1 MTGETHPNRTLN
13 HPGTPQPE
21 NDGRW
26 PLVLRIVASRQVTKA
41 PQLQDILIYICKR
54 AITDPAATIRE
65 FEIGC
70 NALGRKPDFNP
81 HEDNIVRV
89 QISHLRKKL
98 DEYFATDGRDEPV
111 QITVPKGA
119 YVPSF
124 EARTEIAEAP
134 HAVPAKVD
142 HGLPAVAGN
151 RRPLSWILVL
161 SVSTGILA
169 ITCLYLALRS
179 AASHTAS
186 EAIAPQ
192 FPRRDPFWSRV
203 FGSGQPAG
211 VVVADT
217 CLVMLQDILH
227 TDISVAD
234 YLSRQYPEELL
245 NKVPDRDLRSALRL
259 IAGRQYTSLAD
270 INIASRLV
278 ELSRDFGG
286 NRAPIRYARH
296 LNIRDFKTQNLVL
309 IGSRRGVPWVQLF
322 ESQLNFSFEEDKA
335 THRFYFRS
343 KRPLPGEPATYVPT
357 ENGGS
362 AETYAD
368 IALLPNL
375 GDSGSVLILS
385 GITMEGAE
393 AAGELVAGKD
403 FSREL
408 TRMIGPQAVRENYF
422 EILLKTRA
430 VAGAARNSQIVTYRL
445 IQPGES
451 GN

>member
-1 MTGETHPNRTLN
+1 M
-13 HPGTPQPE
+13 
-21 NDGRW
+21 RW
-26 PLVLRIVASRQVTKA
+26 KCRMS
-41 PQLQDILIYICKR
+41 
-54 AITDPAATIRE
+54 
-65 FEIGC
+65 
-70 NALGRKPDFNP
+70 
-81 HEDNIVRV
+81 
-89 QISHLRKKL
+89 
-98 DEYFATDGRDEPV
+98 
-111 QITVPKGA
+111 
-119 YVPSF
+119 
-124 EARTEIAEAP
+124 
-134 HAVPAKVD
+134 
-142 HGLPAVAGN
+142 N
-151 RRPLSWILVL
+151 RR
-161 SVSTGILA
+161 STIV
-169 ITCLYLALRS
+169 CVYLALWPP
-179 AASHTAS
+179 ASRTAGQS
-186 EAIAPQ
+186 S
-192 FPRRDPFWSRV
+192 RDPFWSRV
-203 FGSGQPAG
+203 FGSGQPAE

-245 NKVPDRDLRSALRL
+245 NKVPDRDLRSALQL

-270 INIASRLV
+270 INVASRLV

-322 ESQLNFSFEEDKA
+322 ESQLNFAFEEDKA

-343 KRPLPGEPATYVPT
+343 KAPKPGEQAAYVPT

-362 AETYAD
+362 TETYAD

-408 TRMIGPQAVRENYF
+408 TRLIGQQAVRESYF

-445 IQPGES
+445 IQPGET

>member
-1 MTGETHPNRTLN
+1 
-13 HPGTPQPE
+13 
-21 NDGRW
+21 
-26 PLVLRIVASRQVTKA
+26 
-41 PQLQDILIYICKR
+41 
-54 AITDPAATIRE
+54 
-65 FEIGC
+65 
-70 NALGRKPDFNP
+70 
-81 HEDNIVRV
+81 
-89 QISHLRKKL
+89 
-98 DEYFATDGRDEPV
+98 
-111 QITVPKGA
+111 
-119 YVPSF
+119 
-124 EARTEIAEAP
+124 
-134 HAVPAKVD
+134 
-142 HGLPAVAGN
+142 
-151 RRPLSWILVL
+151 
-161 SVSTGILA
+161 
-169 ITCLYLALRS
+169 
-179 AASHTAS
+179 
-186 EAIAPQ
+186 
-192 FPRRDPFWSRV
+192 
-203 FGSGQPAG
+203 
-211 VVVADT
+211 
-217 CLVMLQDILH
+217 
-227 TDISVAD
+227 VAD
-234 YLSRQYPEELL
+234 YLSHQYPEELL
-245 NKVPDRDLRSALRL
+245 NKVPDRDLRSALQL

-278 ELSRDFGG
+278 ELSRDFSG

-343 KRPLPGEPATYVPT
+343 KRPKPGEAATYIPT
-357 ENGGS
+357 ENGGL

-408 TRMIGPQAVRENYF
+408 TRIIGPQAVRENYF

-430 VAGAARNSQIVTYRL
+430 VAGAARDSQIVTYRL
-445 IQPGES
+445 IQPGEA